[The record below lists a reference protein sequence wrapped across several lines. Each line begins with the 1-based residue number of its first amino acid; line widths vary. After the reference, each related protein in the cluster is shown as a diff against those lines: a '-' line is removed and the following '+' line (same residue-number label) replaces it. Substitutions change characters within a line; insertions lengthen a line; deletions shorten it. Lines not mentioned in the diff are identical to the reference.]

1 MKKYIF
7 LLAVLA
13 ATVSASTQ
21 TITPKLLKKSMTL
34 LMPRTTDDEMPG
46 TRGGSVAWHPLQKKY
61 YAAMAGNVGYPL
73 GVYDIT
79 GKLLSPESLNADADV
94 RGLWYN
100 PVKKQVQ
107 GNAYGDFGWFAL
119 LLDTKGIPESADFF
133 MEGSNQPNEQSVGAY
148 NTATKEVLFLNDGY
162 VSFYSFEDGMS
173 NNSVQIQWGRTK
185 NDAAISEGEEG
196 STPENYN
203 NSTVIYTGLKG
214 AELGFLNTGD
224 KQIEL
229 YSIENGTMSRIL
241 KLPEDAPMNSSF
253 NFAYT
258 NGMYWLYNIE
268 SRTWTA
274 YK

>member
-34 LMPRTTDDEMPG
+34 LMPRTIDDDMPG
-46 TRGGSVAWHPLQKKY
+46 TRGGSVVWHPLQKKY

-196 STPENYN
+196 ATPENYN

-214 AELGFLNTGD
+214 AELGFLNTED

>member
-79 GKLLSPESLNADADV
+79 GKLLSPESLNTDADV

-119 LLDTKGIPESADFF
+119 LLDTKGIPESVDFF

-196 STPENYN
+196 ATPENYN

-214 AELGFLNTGD
+214 AELGFLNTED